1 MPQPTRNWLGSRS
14 PKRLVYSLTGA
25 LLASTFVLGVTA
37 APNTLAAAQSSSTTL
52 TILVAEQYPAITA
65 AVTSFEK
72 SHPNVHI
79 QVQIVSGSAFVPKTL
94 LEVASNNP
102 PDLFQ
107 NFGGGLL
114 LDSFVKVGYVANLTA
129 FWRQNSSLTGAYLPS
144 AMGPATVSNQ
154 IYGVP
159 YQGVQP
165 VFFYYNK
172 ADFAAAKITPPTT
185 WRGLLTD
192 ITRLETA
199 GYIPLAQG
207 NDAWALMM
215 WPEYLALRAGGASA
229 GAAVVAG
236 KPGTSPAVT
245 TAGNFSR
252 SLVQGDPFEPGFLGI
267 TYDAGEPSELVG
279 IGKAAMELQGSWE
292 FSNLQSKTPQALKSN
307 NIGFFPFPSLGTT
320 PSTSIAG
327 NPSIYLSIAQKS
339 THKVLAE
346 EFLKDTL
353 LQPWFSKLLISEG
366 AVPGVK
372 GDLAELQ
379 KNAKGPETSSFL
391 TFQYN
396 LLTRASYFQQSWDQ
410 ASLPAEAQTIYSAVS
425 KLFAGELTGSQFAKA
440 LNG

>member
-1 MPQPTRNWLGSRS
+1 MLYPVTA
-14 PKRLVYSLTGA
+14 A
-25 LLASTFVLGVTA
+25 LLASTVLLGVTD
-37 APNTLAAAQSSSTTL
+37 APTTSAAAQPSSTTL

-72 SHPNVHI
+72 SHPTVHI

-114 LDSFVKVGYVANLTA
+114 LDSFVKVGYVANLTT
-129 FWRQNSSLTGAYLPS
+129 FWHQNRSLTNAYLPS
-144 AMGPATVSNQ
+144 ALGAATINKQ

-165 VFFYYNK
+165 VFFYYNRAAFK
-172 ADFAAAKITPPTT
+172 AAKISAPPAT
-185 WRGLLTD
+185 WKAFLSD
-192 ITRLETA
+192 ITKLEIA

-207 NDAWALMM
+207 NDAWAMMM

-229 GAAVVAG
+229 GKAVIAG
-236 KPGTSPAVT
+236 KPGQSPAVA
-245 TAGNFSR
+245 TAGNLSR
-252 SLVQGDPFEPGFLGI
+252 SLVQQTPFEPGFLGI
-267 TYDAGEPSELVG
+267 TYDAGEPSELLG

-292 FSNLQSKTPQALKSN
+292 FSNIQSKTPQALKSN
-307 NIGFFPFPSLGTT
+307 NIGFFSFPSLGNT
-320 PSTSIAG
+320 PDTSIAG
-327 NPSIYLSIAQKS
+327 NPSIYLSLAQKS
-339 THKVLAE
+339 PHKALAE
-346 EFLKDTL
+346 EFLKETL
-353 LQPWFSKLLISEG
+353 LQPWYSKLLISEG

-379 KNAKGPETSSFL
+379 KNAKGPETSSLL

-396 LLTRASYFQQSWDQ
+396 LLTHASYFQQSWDQ
-410 ASLPAEAQTIYSAVS
+410 AALPAETQTIYSAVS
-425 KLFAGELTGSQFAKA
+425 KLFAGELTGAQFAKA